1 MPAKVL
7 IIDDEQVIRDGCVRV
22 LEKEG
27 LDVCTVPNGEKGLEL
42 MRKRPADVVL
52 LDLMMPGIDGF
63 EVLARIREKWP
74 GCRVII
80 ITGFATVEKAVQAM
94 KNGAFDFLPKP
105 FEPDYLRIV
114 IRRATDQISLERET
128 ARLREE
134 KEMGLRT
141 IMTEQS
147 RLRTIINCMESAVLV
162 VDKDLTVLL
171 HNPTLVRLLEVQTD
185 PMVGKQLS
193 ESVRNADLCT
203 MVSDVTSQGRT
214 ISREF
219 PENTIGKC
227 FFRAQCAP
235 VRGGD
240 DEILGSVTVF
250 EDLSAL
256 KKVDQLK
263 SDFVAMVSHELRAPL
278 ASVEQMA
285 YVLRDGLAGDINA
298 KGQNLVERMLVR
310 TRELLQLIKN
320 LLDLSRIEMGV
331 PIQNMESI
339 GIRALVEEVIEMIRP
354 QAEKRGQTISL
365 ESSKKIP
372 TIVGDRDNLLGVFGN
387 IIGNAV
393 KYTPEGGKI
402 DVRASHD
409 GNFVRVD
416 VRDTGVGIPKEDLA
430 RIFDKFYRVKGKTR
444 GITGSGLGLSVTKSI
459 IEAHHGEIR
468 VESEENTGTT
478 FKVFLPVPVQPAP
491 PD

>member
-1 MPAKVL
+1 MS
-7 IIDDEQVIRDGCVRV
+7 
-22 LEKEG
+22 
-27 LDVCTVPNGEKGLEL
+27 T
-42 MRKRPADVVL
+42 
-52 LDLMMPGIDGF
+52 
-63 EVLARIREKWP
+63 
-74 GCRVII
+74 
-80 ITGFATVEKAVQAM
+80 
-94 KNGAFDFLPKP
+94 
-105 FEPDYLRIV
+105 DYG
-114 IRRATDQISLERET
+114 
-128 ARLREE
+128 RL
-134 KEMGLRT
+134 
-141 IMTEQS
+141 
-147 RLRTIINCMESAVLV
+147 N
-162 VDKDLTVLL
+162 KDL
-171 HNPTLVRLLEVQTD
+171 
-185 PMVGKQLS
+185 VGKQLS
-193 ESVRNADLCT
+193 ESVLNPDLCT
-203 MVSDVTSQGRT
+203 MVSEVTSQGRT

-227 FFRAQCAP
+227 FFRAHCAP
-235 VRGGD
+235 VRGGA

-285 YVLRDGLAGDINA
+285 YVLRDGLAGEIND
-298 KGQNLVERMLVR
+298 KGKGLVERILVR

-339 GIRALVEEVIEMIRP
+339 GIRALVEEVIDMIRP

-365 ESSKKIP
+365 KPSKKIP
-372 TIVGDRDNLLGVFGN
+372 MIVADRDNLLGVFGN

-402 DVRASHD
+402 DVFTTHD

-416 VRDTGVGIPKEDLA
+416 VKDTGVGIPKEDLS

-459 IEAHHGEIR
+459 IEAHRGEIR
-468 VESEENTGTT
+468 VESEEKTGTT
-478 FKVFLPVPVQPAP
+478 FKVFLPLPVQPTAP
-491 PD
+491 S

>member
-1 MPAKVL
+1 MTAKIL

-22 LEKEG
+22 LKKEG
-27 LDVCTVPNGEKGLEL
+27 LDVISAPNGEEGLKL
-42 MRKRPADVVL
+42 MEQEPANVVL
-52 LDLMMPGIDGF
+52 VDLMMPGIDGF
-63 EVLARIREKWP
+63 ETLARIREKWP
-74 GCRVII
+74 ECYVII

-94 KNGAFDFLPKP
+94 KNGAFDFLAKP

-114 IRRATDQISLERET
+114 IRRALDKISLEAET

-134 KEMGLRT
+134 REMGLRT

-171 HNPTLVRLLEVQTD
+171 HNPTLLRRLEIQTD
-185 PMVGKQLS
+185 PMVGKPLPD
-193 ESVRNADLCT
+193 SVLNQDLCD
-203 MVSDVTSQGRT
+203 MVRDVTSQGKT

-227 FFRAQCAP
+227 FFRAHCAP
-235 VRGGD
+235 VRGKD

-256 KKVDQLK
+256 KKVDELK

-278 ASVEQMA
+278 ASVEQIA
-285 YVLRDGLAGDINA
+285 YVLRDGLAGNIDE
-298 KGQNLVERMLVR
+298 KGKHLVGRILVR
-310 TRELLQLIKN
+310 TKELLDLVKN

-331 PIQNMESI
+331 QIQNMESVDI
-339 GIRALVEEVIEMIRP
+339 KGLVEEVVDMLQP
-354 QAEKRGQTISL
+354 QVQSRNQSIQHACAGEL
-365 ESSKKIP
+365 PEFLA
-372 TIVGDRDNLLGVFGN
+372 DRDNMQGVFKN

-393 KYTPEGGKI
+393 KYTPEGGRI
-402 DVRASHD
+402 DIRTSCDA
-409 GNFVRVD
+409 NFLCVEVED
-416 VRDTGVGIPKEDLA
+416 SGMGIPHEDLP

-459 IEAHHGEIR
+459 IEAHRGEIL
-468 VESEENTGTT
+468 VQSEEKKGTT
-478 FKVFLPVPVQPAP
+478 FKVLLPLPVQAN
-491 PD
+491 